1 MADFSKQWCEI
12 NDPEM
17 PWDFDILEVAKE
29 LKPEYGLPYICE
41 GFGFTFIAKNEKGD
55 IVLGFP
61 DYITDEMEW
70 KTYEEVI
77 NG

>member
-29 LKPEYGLPYICE
+29 LEPEYGLPYICE

-61 DYITDEMEW
+61 DYITDMMEW
-70 KTYEEVI
+70 KTYNEI
-77 NG
+77 IK